1 MSNPA
6 VIFGCSLLPS
16 IKGRS
21 SFHIGRKSPSNFA
34 DPKGTAYGGS
44 AFSSHLQRKPLASSP
59 IHKPH
64 SQDGSGTNAADRCA
78 TEAGQHHSAS
88 LPEDLGGAE
97 CPSRTVLGSHGDVR
111 IGGSD
116 HHCRLE
122 SVSGD
127 LSQGLLSA
135 LAPSGE
141 YRPGGYLRGTVPADV
156 NPDLLFGDTLCHSSG
171 LITRTSAPREAEV
184 PVGLVR
190 AQQCGVEEHLSV
202 LAELRDGQCP
212 APTYEHVTV
221 RQHLHVAGRISV
233 LLVGVGVLAYK
244 RGLHLALVKP

>member
-6 VIFGCSLLPS
+6 VIFGYSLLLS
-16 IKGRS
+16 MVGRS

-64 SQDGSGTNAADRCA
+64 PQDGSGTKAADRLL
-78 TEAGQHHSAS
+78 TEAGQHCSATR
-88 LPEDLGGAE
+88 PEDLGGAE
-97 CPSRTVLGSHGDVR
+97 YPSRTVLGSHGDVW

-127 LSQGLLSA
+127 LSQGL
-135 LAPSGE
+135 
-141 YRPGGYLRGTVPADV
+141 
-156 NPDLLFGDTLCHSSG
+156 
-171 LITRTSAPREAEV
+171 
-184 PVGLVR
+184 
-190 AQQCGVEEHLSV
+190 
-202 LAELRDGQCP
+202 
-212 APTYEHVTV
+212 
-221 RQHLHVAGRISV
+221 
-233 LLVGVGVLAYK
+233 
-244 RGLHLALVKP
+244 

>member
-16 IKGRS
+16 TVADP
-21 SFHIGRKSPSNFA
+21 PSILGVRARRRFA

-64 SQDGSGTNAADRCA
+64 PQEESGTKAADRLL
-78 TEAGQHHSAS
+78 TEAGQHCSATR
-88 LPEDLGGAE
+88 PEDLGGAE
-97 CPSRTVLGSHGDVR
+97 YPSRTVLGSHGDVR

-127 LSQGLLSA
+127 LSQGL
-135 LAPSGE
+135 
-141 YRPGGYLRGTVPADV
+141 
-156 NPDLLFGDTLCHSSG
+156 
-171 LITRTSAPREAEV
+171 
-184 PVGLVR
+184 
-190 AQQCGVEEHLSV
+190 
-202 LAELRDGQCP
+202 
-212 APTYEHVTV
+212 
-221 RQHLHVAGRISV
+221 
-233 LLVGVGVLAYK
+233 
-244 RGLHLALVKP
+244 